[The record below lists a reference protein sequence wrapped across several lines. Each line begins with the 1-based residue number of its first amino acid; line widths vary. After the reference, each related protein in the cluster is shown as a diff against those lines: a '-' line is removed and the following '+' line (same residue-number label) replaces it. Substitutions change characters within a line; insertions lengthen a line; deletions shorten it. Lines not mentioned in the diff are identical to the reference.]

1 VSLLLHGPP
10 ASGKTALAATIAMA
24 SEFPFVK
31 LISPESMVGYSEL
44 SKMSQ
49 IKKVFDDAYKSSLSV
64 VVIDN
69 IERLVGMYSLQFDSS
84 YSRLGSH
91 WSKV

>member
-1 VSLLLHGPP
+1 MSLLLHGPP